1 MNRILKRQG
10 NYHRF
15 HVTFFAFDVI
25 KDTLNK
31 VAAVFKI
38 MQFRDHKVGSFRI
51 YRVRRVNIVSDLT
64 GTVNSIL
71 VVTTKE
77 NIKPV
82 SLDVPISRY
91 LPHA

>member
-1 MNRILKRQG
+1 MNRILKRRG

-15 HVTFFAFDVI
+15 NVTFLAFDVI
-25 KDTLNK
+25 ENALNK
-31 VAAVFKI
+31 VAAVPQVVLFC
-38 MQFRDHKVGSFRI
+38 DHKIGGFRI
-51 YRVRRVNIVSDLT
+51 HRVRRVNVVGDLA
-64 GTVNSIL
+64 GTVDGVL

-77 NIKPV
+77 NIRPV